1 MAWQNWCIPPLGAIV
16 AGSLAVAFTREPLP
30 VVAVSS
36 AGALVGTWV
45 QDRRHP
51 SPSPQLKDL
60 LQRLEERLE
69 RIETR
74 TVGNGQR
81 RTAIFYDIENLIK
94 GYNIKATDVAKISLG
109 AIQDHIRQAYPIERV
124 LLQRAYANW
133 SDARLGSLRRE
144 MHQLGIEPVQ
154 VFGFSYENRKN
165 AADIQLAIDVV
176 DLIFQDDRFDTF
188 VIVSGDGGFG
198 SLAKKL
204 RQYGKTVI
212 GCAYEDAAGK
222 SFQAICDAFVHI
234 PDPMVKPQRPVTS
247 SALPIEAP
255 APTIPPAAISLD
267 ADNRRLCA
275 DLSVSLTSH
284 AEGAIAKTREIL
296 NWYRR
301 DPECGKLLR
310 AQGLPISKVQGA
322 VQALLPNFDILQLGM
337 VKFSEYLRYVCKNTI
352 FCVFYRQ
359 GNANQ
364 LLLGLREHLPPSALV
379 MANFEKRPL
388 HSLVT
393 YRALLSHARV
403 AIAHPTALAY
413 VLTWLLEHRDCKAFP
428 AGDSTATLGELATM
442 IAKTAPAEIS
452 CRQIAIAL
460 NNCQA
465 ANILVPAAH
474 RDDHYLV
481 SAKITTLPEGYTA
494 LVEWLNQTL
503 QLFFERVGA
512 HPKPELL
519 RALVELSASVY
530 K

>member
-1 MAWQNWCIPPLGAIV
+1 MAGA
-16 AGSLAVAFTREPLP
+16 LAVALTREPLP

-36 AGALVGTWV
+36 AGALVGSWV
-45 QDRRHP
+45 QDRQRH
-51 SPSPQLKDL
+51 SLTPQIEDL

-69 RIETR
+69 HLETR
-74 TVGNGQR
+74 TLGNSQR

-94 GYNIKATDVAKISLG
+94 GYNIRAADMAKISLG
-109 AIQDHIRQAYPIERV
+109 AIQAHIRQAYPIERV

-133 SDARLGSLRRE
+133 SDARLASLRRE

-234 PDPMVKPQRPVTS
+234 PDPTVKPRPPVVS
-247 SALPIEAP
+247 SAPLLET
-255 APTIPPAAISLD
+255 PTPSAIPLD
-267 ADNRRLCA
+267 PDNRRLCA
-275 DLSVSLTSH
+275 DLSVSLARH

-296 NWYRR
+296 DWYRR
-301 DPECGKLLR
+301 DSACGKLLR
-310 AQGLPISKVQGA
+310 EEGLVISKVQGA
-322 VQALLPNFDILQLGM
+322 VHALLPNFDILQLGM
-337 VKFSEYLRYVCKNTI
+337 VKFSEYLRYACKNTI
-352 FCVFYRQ
+352 FCIFHPQ
-359 GNANQ
+359 GSANQ
-364 LLLGLREHLPPSALV
+364 LRLGLREHLPPSAVV

-388 HSLVT
+388 HSLAT
-393 YRALLSHARV
+393 YRALLSHERV
-403 AIAHPTALAY
+403 AIAQPTVLAH
-413 VLTWLLEHRDCKAFP
+413 VLAWLLEHRDRA
-428 AGDSTATLGELATM
+428 ATLGELATM
-442 IAKTAPAEIS
+442 IEKTTPTEIS
-452 CRQIAIAL
+452 RSQIEIAL
-460 NNCQA
+460 NNCQT
-465 ANILVPAAH
+465 ANILVLAPHSSDRYFVAE
-474 RDDHYLV
+474 
-481 SAKITTLPEGYTA
+481 KITTAPEGYTA
-494 LVEWLNQTL
+494 LVQWLDQTL
-503 QLFFERVGA
+503 QVFFERVGT

-519 RALVELSASVY
+519 RALVEPSVSVS